1 MTMVSV
7 KACLAAAGVFVA
19 ALAASPTPDPVRLT
33 VHEWGTFTS
42 IAGEN
47 GRAVPWRPLTG
58 PPELPS
64 FVRSSRVQAKG
75 SLTATVRM
83 ETPVLYFYAPQ
94 ETVVDVSVRFRQGLV
109 TEYFPRAATSP
120 VAFQPGIGIPAGS
133 EHSISW
139 SNVRVQP
146 RATPSF
152 PAEEAKNHYYAARHT
167 DAAPL
172 AVGPDRERFLFYRGV
187 GTFELPLTAVIRPDN
202 TVAARNA
209 GADVIPAIVLF
220 ENRGGRIGWRVQRNL
235 KESVHFAP
243 PEPGGSIAALRG
255 DLERVLVEQGLY
267 DREAKAMVDTWSDS
281 WFEDGTRLFYIVP
294 ARLVD
299 AILPLDIKPA
309 PEAVARV
316 FVGRLELVTAAS
328 LTDLES
334 ALRRNDAARLARFG
348 RFLQPIAD
356 RFLARPLSP
365 ADRARFEG
373 LLLNVGV
380 VASSRQ

>member
-7 KACLAAAGVFVA
+7 KACAAAAGVFVA
-19 ALAASPTPDPVRLT
+19 ALAASPAPDPVRLT

-47 GRAVPWRPLTG
+47 GRAVPWRPLSG

-64 FVRSSRVQAKG
+64 FVVGSRVQRK
-75 SLTATVRM
+75 SDLTATVRM

-94 ETVVDVSVRFRQGLV
+94 ETVVDVSVRFREGLF
-109 TEYFPRAATSP
+109 TEYFPRAYTTP
-120 VAFQPGIGIPAGS
+120 DTIR
-133 EHSISW
+133 W
-139 SNVRVQP
+139 SNVRIQP
-146 RATPSF
+146 GATPSF
-152 PAEEAKNHYYAARHT
+152 PMEAGKNHYYAARQT

-187 GTFELPLTAVIRPDN
+187 GGFELPLTASVRPDQ
-202 TVAARNA
+202 TVAAGNI
-209 GADVIPAIVLF
+209 GGDVIPAVVLF
-220 ENRGGRIGWRVQRNL
+220 ENRAGRVGWRLHRNL
-235 KESVHFAP
+235 KASAQLAP
-243 PEPGGSIAALRG
+243 PQLDGSVAALRVE
-255 DLERVLVEQGLY
+255 LERVLVEQGLY
-267 DREAKAMVDTWSDS
+267 DREAKAMVETWSDT
-281 WFEDGTRLFYIVP
+281 WFEEGTRLFYIVP
-294 ARLVD
+294 IRLVD

-309 PEAVARV
+309 PESVARV

-356 RFLARPLSP
+356 RFLAGPLSA
-365 ADRARFEG
+365 ADRARFER

-380 VASSRQ
+380 VATSRH

>member
-7 KACLAAAGVFVA
+7 KACVAAAGVFVA
-19 ALAASPTPDPVRLT
+19 ALAASPGPDPVRLT

-47 GRAVPWRPLTG
+47 GRAVPWRPLSG

-64 FVRSSRVQAKG
+64 FVIGSRVQRK
-75 SLTATVRM
+75 SDLTATVRM

-94 ETVVDVSVRFRQGLV
+94 ETVVDVSVRFHQGLF
-109 TEYFPRAATSP
+109 TEYFPRAYTTP
-120 VAFQPGIGIPAGS
+120 DT
-133 EHSISW
+133 ISW
-139 SNVRVQP
+139 TNVRVQP

-152 PAEEAKNHYYAARHT
+152 PAEAAKNHYYAARHT

-202 TVAARNA
+202 TVVARNA

-235 KESVHFAP
+235 KENVHFAP
-243 PEPGGSIAALRG
+243 PELGGSIASLRTE
-255 DLERVLVEQGLY
+255 LERVLVAQGLY

-309 PEAVARV
+309 PESVARV

-356 RFLARPLSP
+356 RFLARPLSR

-380 VASSRQ
+380 VATSHN